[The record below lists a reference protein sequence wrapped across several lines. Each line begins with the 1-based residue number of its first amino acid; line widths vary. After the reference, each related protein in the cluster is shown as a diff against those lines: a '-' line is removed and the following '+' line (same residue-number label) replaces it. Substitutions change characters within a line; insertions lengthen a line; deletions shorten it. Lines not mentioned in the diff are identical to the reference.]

1 MPVSLKLSD
10 LSFINGADL
19 SDSDLFL
26 VTDTESKTSKK
37 LSYRTLKNVLT
48 GQISF
53 GNLQGIDITTTPPV
67 DGDFLKWDG
76 GKFVPG
82 TFGHTHLLF

>member
-37 LSYRTLKNVLT
+37 LSYRTLKSVL
-48 GQISF
+48 GNQIEF
-53 GNLQGIDITTTPPV
+53 GNLQGIDLST
-67 DGDFLKWDG
+67 
-76 GKFVPG
+76 VPRRS
-82 TFGHTHLLF
+82 